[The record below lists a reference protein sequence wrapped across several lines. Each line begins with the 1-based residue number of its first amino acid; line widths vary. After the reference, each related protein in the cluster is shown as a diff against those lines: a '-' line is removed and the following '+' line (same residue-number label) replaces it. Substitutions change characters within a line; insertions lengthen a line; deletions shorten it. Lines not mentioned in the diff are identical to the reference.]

1 MMFPDHWKSCKLFSV
16 FMEKSLNGFKCKQ
29 CSFKTD
35 SIHARQRIYL
45 HIRKKHQNLTKSD
58 KNIELPQVDLL
69 RNLNAEA
76 SLEENLSSL
85 NNLEP
90 KEFRKNVDIVSLNN
104 SPVIQPLETIE
115 KNQRNLQN
123 KMSR

>member
-1 MMFPDHWKSCKLFSV
+1 MMFPDHWKSCKLYSV
-16 FMEKSLNGFKCKQ
+16 FMEKSSNGFKCKQ

-35 SIHARQRIYL
+35 SVQARQMIYL

>member
-1 MMFPDHWKSCKLFSV
+1 M
-16 FMEKSLNGFKCKQ
+16 
-29 CSFKTD
+29 
-35 SIHARQRIYL
+35 IYL

-69 RNLNAEA
+69 RNLNPEA